1 MKNNRRITMGIIII
15 LMILF
20 KIQVVRGIE
29 PEKIITID
37 PGHGGMDGGAVSK
50 NGTSEK
56 DINLNIALE
65 IRKILIEKGYKVVM
79 TRDEDKSLYKKES
92 TVRNEKI
99 QDLTERVR
107 IKNQSGCQ
115 IFLSIH
121 LNSFPMESVY
131 GPVVWHGDNTES
143 KKIAEILQN
152 NLLVG
157 LNVNRNLKA
166 KSAKGKYKILRNS
179 ENRAEVIV
187 ECGFLSN
194 YNDEKKLKTKE
205 YQKKLSEIISESIE
219 QYYSN

>member
-1 MKNNRRITMGIIII
+1 MKINKRVTMGIIMILII
-15 LMILF
+15 LF
-20 KIQVVRGIE
+20 QIQVVRGIE

-56 DINLNIALE
+56 NINLNIALE

-79 TRDEDKSLYKKES
+79 TRDEDKALYKKES
-92 TVRNEKI
+92 TIRNEKI

-107 IKNQSGCQ
+107 IKNESGCQ
-115 IFLSIH
+115 MFLSIH

-143 KKIAEILQN
+143 KKMAEILQN

-157 LNVNRNLKA
+157 LNVDRNLKA
-166 KSAKGKYKILRNS
+166 KPAKGKYKILRNS
-179 ENRAEVIV
+179 QNRAEVII

-205 YQKKLSEIISESIE
+205 YQKKLSEIISKSIE
-219 QYYSN
+219 QYYIN